1 MLIRK
6 GIIVRGVIAPN
17 NEPRKMVNNYI
28 LSSNFAFDLQIK
40 FLQEQGLIS
49 FFFRIYLRAEWSM
62 YTVML
67 PLRRYV

>member
-49 FFFRIYLRAEWSM
+49 I
-62 YTVML
+62 
-67 PLRRYV
+67 RRGKA